1 VSDLFQAE
9 KADNHAIAADASTRQ
24 AVQTIVIADTAMG
37 IENVPTIGGAAHGN
51 MVLVVIGLLGWWAV
65 IRYRLGLLSL
75 EEALAKLSKRLGLRM
90 RAVILPYA
98 NAAIDVDS
106 IADLMLV
113 QGALEKAAAE
123 DA

>member
-1 VSDLFQAE
+1 
-9 KADNHAIAADASTRQ
+9 
-24 AVQTIVIADTAMG
+24 M
-37 IENVPTIGGAAHGN
+37 
-51 MVLVVIGLLGWWAV
+51 VIGLLGWWAV

-75 EEALAKLSKRLGLRM
+75 EEALAKLGKRLGLRM

-113 QGALEKAAAE
+113 KGSLEQAAVK

>member
-1 VSDLFQAE
+1 
-9 KADNHAIAADASTRQ
+9 
-24 AVQTIVIADTAMG
+24 
-37 IENVPTIGGAAHGN
+37 
-51 MVLVVIGLLGWWAV
+51 
-65 IRYRLGLLSL
+65 
-75 EEALAKLSKRLGLRM
+75 M

-113 QGALEKAAAE
+113 KGALAKAAEE

>member
-1 VSDLFQAE
+1 
-9 KADNHAIAADASTRQ
+9 
-24 AVQTIVIADTAMG
+24 
-37 IENVPTIGGAAHGN
+37 
-51 MVLVVIGLLGWWAV
+51 
-65 IRYRLGLLSL
+65 
-75 EEALAKLSKRLGLRM
+75 M

-113 QGALEKAAAE
+113 KGALEKAAAE

>member
-1 VSDLFQAE
+1 
-9 KADNHAIAADASTRQ
+9 
-24 AVQTIVIADTAMG
+24 
-37 IENVPTIGGAAHGN
+37 
-51 MVLVVIGLLGWWAV
+51 
-65 IRYRLGLLSL
+65 
-75 EEALAKLSKRLGLRM
+75 M

-113 QGALEKAAAE
+113 QGALQKAELE

>member
-1 VSDLFQAE
+1 
-9 KADNHAIAADASTRQ
+9 
-24 AVQTIVIADTAMG
+24 
-37 IENVPTIGGAAHGN
+37 
-51 MVLVVIGLLGWWAV
+51 
-65 IRYRLGLLSL
+65 
-75 EEALAKLSKRLGLRM
+75 M

-113 QGALEKAAAE
+113 KGSLEQAAVK

>member
-1 VSDLFQAE
+1 MLA
-9 KADNHAIAADASTRQ
+9 NLN
-24 AVQTIVIADTAMG
+24 VIDPVTKCQVVLLG
-37 IENVPTIGGAAHGN
+37 CFHGTESSATD
-51 MVLVVIGLLGWWAV
+51 GLLGWSAV

-75 EEALAKLSKRLGLRM
+75 EEALAKLSKRLGLRI

-113 QGALEKAAAE
+113 KGSLEKAAAQ

>member
-1 VSDLFQAE
+1 MLKFSDGEFCGCNLFAFLTPE
-9 KADNHAIAADASTRQ
+9 GRRAANFWRK
-24 AVQTIVIADTAMG
+24 
-37 IENVPTIGGAAHGN
+37 IEQERKKP
-51 MVLVVIGLLGWWAV
+51 LLVIGLLGWLAV
-65 IRYRLGLLSL
+65 IRYRLGLLPL
-75 EEALAKLSKRLGLRM
+75 EEALAKLSKRM

-113 QGALEKAAAE
+113 KGSLEKAAKR

>member
-1 VSDLFQAE
+1 
-9 KADNHAIAADASTRQ
+9 
-24 AVQTIVIADTAMG
+24 M
-37 IENVPTIGGAAHGN
+37 
-51 MVLVVIGLLGWWAV
+51 VIGLLGWWAV

-106 IADLMLV
+106 VADLVLV
-113 QGALEKAAAE
+113 KGSLAKAAEENA
-123 DA
+123 